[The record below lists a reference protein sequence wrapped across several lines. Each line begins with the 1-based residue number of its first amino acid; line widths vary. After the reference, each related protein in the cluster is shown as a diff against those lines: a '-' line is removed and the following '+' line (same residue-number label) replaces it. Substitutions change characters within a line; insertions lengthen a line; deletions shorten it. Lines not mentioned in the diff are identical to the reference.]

1 MEKKSRKPEWAEE
14 DSKHQ
19 LHGGVPLDAFAE
31 KGSDMIISE
40 GHGLILRDVYGKEY
54 IDALSGAIC
63 VNLGYGCEELPEVAM
78 AQMAQLSYLM
88 NWSNFANT
96 AAIEYAGKLA
106 EFTPAG
112 LDRFFFANSG
122 SEANE
127 SAYKIAR
134 YYWMNQGKKSKTKII
149 SRQHSYHGL
158 NLASMSATGME
169 RFHERFGP
177 LIPGFIRIP
186 TAYCYRCPFDK
197 EYPDC
202 KLECAEALAEAIDR
216 EGEGTIAA
224 FVAEPIHGTSGTI
237 VPPPEYWPRV
247 TQICKER
254 NVLLILDEVMTGFG
268 RTGKNFA
275 CEHWNFFPD
284 MMLMSK
290 GIINAALP
298 LSAVAITEK
307 VFQGMRGP
315 NAFYHLYTCG
325 GHPVCCAVAMK
336 SLEILLRKKLV
347 ENSATVGEYML
358 ERLKEL
364 GEYPHVGEV
373 RGLGLFAA
381 FEIVE
386 DKKTRAPNS
395 SMAKKLVAAAKDRGL
410 IVRVAGTAIQVAPPL
425 IATEDDIDKIMDIL
439 KPIVAEL
446 KP

>member
-1 MEKKSRKPEWAEE
+1 
-14 DSKHQ
+14 
-19 LHGGVPLDAFAE
+19 
-31 KGSDMIISE
+31 
-40 GHGLILRDVYGKEY
+40 
-54 IDALSGAIC
+54 
-63 VNLGYGCEELPEVAM
+63 
-78 AQMAQLSYLM
+78 
-88 NWSNFANT
+88 
-96 AAIEYAGKLA
+96 
-106 EFTPAG
+106 
-112 LDRFFFANSG
+112 
-122 SEANE
+122 
-127 SAYKIAR
+127 
-134 YYWMNQGKKSKTKII
+134 
-149 SRQHSYHGL
+149 
-158 NLASMSATGME
+158 
-169 RFHERFGP
+169 
-177 LIPGFIRIP
+177 
-186 TAYCYRCPFDK
+186 
-197 EYPDC
+197 
-202 KLECAEALAEAIDR
+202 
-216 EGEGTIAA
+216 
-224 FVAEPIHGTSGTI
+224 
-237 VPPPEYWPRV
+237 
-247 TQICKER
+247 
-254 NVLLILDEVMTGFG
+254 
-268 RTGKNFA
+268 
-275 CEHWNFFPD
+275 

-307 VFQGMRGP
+307 VFQGMSGP

-386 DKKTRAPNS
+386 DKKARAADG
-395 SMAKKLVAAAKDRGL
+395 SMAKKLVAAAKDQGL

>member
-410 IVRVAGTAIQVAPPL
+410 IVRVAGTTIQVAPPL